1 MWVKDR
7 KKQFWEESYEKAN
20 DDQTTVERKA
30 NGKQPPQNGKQN
42 TIELLSS
49 TKKYSPLYFASKVC
63 GLCEAFYKKLTGG
76 KSISYLVC
84 HMKKYH
90 KTDIAPI
97 EQENERD
104 ETYQASNPQIDKTR
118 TGGNYHIVKRQR
130 SYTQFI
136 NDKIEALDLPT
147 KVRKDAVLMC
157 SFVVGSDRKFFGELS
172 PSEQQQFFAECTRFF
187 AEHYGEGNII
197 SAVVHMDETTPH
209 LHLNLIPIAGGR
221 LCAKKLFDRKALT
234 ALQTD
239 LYREVGAKW
248 NLQRG
253 KEGSQAKHLDTAEF
267 KAKKIVE
274 QAHGIAS
281 DIIAEADQD
290 AARKVKIAQIHA
302 DGIVSQAEQTATK
315 AKQHAQKYLDGIV
328 QSIEAER
335 SKPTPKRK
343 RQAEEEIALLR
354 TENVALRQS
363 KAIADRDRSDLFEKL
378 QKAERRAKGK
388 EQAFG
393 MVSDMLAAYPDEFD
407 ALLNKSRAKKTA
419 PSFKSNG
426 NDRGGK

>member
-1 MWVKDR
+1 M
-7 KKQFWEESYEKAN
+7 
-20 DDQTTVERKA
+20 
-30 NGKQPPQNGKQN
+30 
-42 TIELLSS
+42 
-49 TKKYSPLYFASKVC
+49 
-63 GLCEAFYKKLTGG
+63 
-76 KSISYLVC
+76 VC

-90 KTDIAPI
+90 KTDIAPV

-104 ETYQASNPQIDKTR
+104 ETYQASNPQIDRTR
-118 TGGNYHIVKRQR
+118 TSGNYHIIKRQR

-157 SFVVGSDRKFFGELS
+157 SFVVGSDRKFFGGLS
-172 PSEQQQFFAECTRFF
+172 PNEQRQFFAECTRFF
-187 AEHYGEGNII
+187 AERYREGNII
-197 SAVVHMDETTPH
+197 SAVVHTDETTPH
-209 LHLNLIPIAGGR
+209 LHLNLIPIAGDR
-221 LCAKKLFDRKALT
+221 LCAKRLFDRKALT

-239 LYREVGAKW
+239 LYREVGVKW

-274 QAHGIAS
+274 QARGQADS
-281 DIIAEADQD
+281 IIAEADHN
-290 AARKVKIAQIHA
+290 AEHKMKIAQIHA
-302 DGIVSQAEQTATK
+302 DGIVSQAEQTARK
-315 AKQHAQKYLDGIV
+315 AKQQAQEYLDGIV

-335 SKPTPKRK
+335 STPTPKRK

-363 KAIADRDRSDLFEKL
+363 KAISDRDRSDLFEQL

-393 MVSDMLAAYPDEFD
+393 MVSEMLAAYPDEFD
-407 ALLNKSRAKKTA
+407 ALLNKSRAKNSV
-419 PSFKSNG
+419 PSFQSNG

>member
-1 MWVKDR
+1 M
-7 KKQFWEESYEKAN
+7 E
-20 DDQTTVERKA
+20 
-30 NGKQPPQNGKQN
+30 
-42 TIELLSS
+42 
-49 TKKYSPLYFASKVC
+49 
-63 GLCEAFYKKLTGG
+63 
-76 KSISYLVC
+76 
-84 HMKKYH
+84 KYH

-97 EQENERD
+97 ENENERD
-104 ETYQASNPQIDKTR
+104 ETYQAVNPQIDFTR
-118 TGGNYHIVKRQR
+118 TRNNYNIIKRQR

-157 SFVVGSDRKFFGELS
+157 SFVVGSDREFFSRLS
-172 PSEQQQFFAECTRFF
+172 PSEQQQFFVDCTRFF
-187 AEHYGEGNII
+187 AERYGEENII
-197 SAVVHMDETTPH
+197 SAVVHIDETTPH
-209 LHLNLIPIAGGR
+209 LHLNLIPIADGR
-221 LCAKKLFDRKALT
+221 LCAKTLFDRKELQN
-234 ALQTD
+234 LQT
-239 LYREVGAKW
+239 EFHSVVGKKW

-274 QAHGIAS
+274 QARGQAS
-281 DIIAEADQD
+281 DIIAEADHN
-290 AARKVKIAQIHA
+290 AERKVKIAQILA
-302 DGIVSQAEQTATK
+302 DGIVASAEQTAEKTN
-315 AKQHAQKYLDGIV
+315 QQAQKYLDGIV
-328 QSIEAER
+328 QSIKAER

-354 TENVALRQS
+354 TENAALRQS
-363 KAIADRDRSDLFEKL
+363 KAIADRDRSDLFEQL

-407 ALLNKSRAKKTA
+407 ALLNKSRAKSSA

>member
-1 MWVKDR
+1 M
-7 KKQFWEESYEKAN
+7 E
-20 DDQTTVERKA
+20 
-30 NGKQPPQNGKQN
+30 
-42 TIELLSS
+42 
-49 TKKYSPLYFASKVC
+49 
-63 GLCEAFYKKLTGG
+63 
-76 KSISYLVC
+76 
-84 HMKKYH
+84 KYH

-97 EQENERD
+97 ENENERD
-104 ETYQASNPQIDKTR
+104 ETYQAVNPQIDFTR
-118 TGGNYHIVKRQR
+118 TRNNYNIIKRQR

-157 SFVVGSDRKFFGELS
+157 SFVVGSDREFFSRLS
-172 PSEQQQFFAECTRFF
+172 PSEQQQFFVDCTRFF
-187 AEHYGEGNII
+187 AERYGEENII
-197 SAVVHMDETTPH
+197 SAVVHIDETTPH
-209 LHLNLIPIAGGR
+209 LHLNLIPIADGR
-221 LCAKKLFDRKALT
+221 LCAKTLFDRKELQN
-234 ALQTD
+234 LQT
-239 LYREVGAKW
+239 EFHSVVGKKW

-274 QAHGIAS
+274 QARGQAS
-281 DIIAEADQD
+281 DIIAEADHN
-290 AARKVKIAQIHA
+290 AERKVKIAQIHA
-302 DGIVSQAEQTATK
+302 DGIVASAEQTAEKTN
-315 AKQHAQKYLDGIV
+315 QQAQEYLDGIV
-328 QSIEAER
+328 QSIKAER

-354 TENVALRQS
+354 TENAALRQS
-363 KAIADRDRSDLFEKL
+363 KAIADRDRSDLFEQL

-407 ALLNKSRAKKTA
+407 ALLNKSRAKSSA

-426 NDRGGK
+426 NDRGSK

>member
-1 MWVKDR
+1 M
-7 KKQFWEESYEKAN
+7 E
-20 DDQTTVERKA
+20 
-30 NGKQPPQNGKQN
+30 
-42 TIELLSS
+42 
-49 TKKYSPLYFASKVC
+49 
-63 GLCEAFYKKLTGG
+63 
-76 KSISYLVC
+76 
-84 HMKKYH
+84 KYH
-90 KTDIAPI
+90 KTDIAPV

-104 ETYQASNPQIDKTR
+104 ETYQANNPQIDPAR
-118 TGGNYHIVKRQR
+118 TSGNYHLIKRQR

-136 NDKIEALDLPT
+136 SDKIEALDLPT

-157 SFVVGSDRKFFGELS
+157 SFVVGSDGAFFKNLSPQEQEKFF
-172 PSEQQQFFAECTRFF
+172 AKCTRFF
-187 AEHYGEGNII
+187 SEHYGEGNII
-197 SAVVHMDETTPH
+197 SAVVHTDETTPH
-209 LHLNLIPIAGGR
+209 LHLNLIPIADGR

-239 LYREVGAKW
+239 LHREVGAKW

-267 KAKKIVE
+267 KAKKIIE
-274 QAHGIAS
+274 QARGQAS
-281 DIIAEADQD
+281 DIIAEADHN
-290 AARKVKIAQIHA
+290 AERKVKIAQIHA
-302 DGIVSQAEQTATK
+302 DGIVASAEQAAEKTK
-315 AKQHAQKYLDGIV
+315 QQAQEYLDGIV

-343 RQAEEEIALLR
+343 RQAEEELSALR
-354 TENVALRQS
+354 TENAALRQS
-363 KAIADRDRSDLFEKL
+363 KAIADRDRSDLFEQL

-393 MVSDMLAAYPDEFD
+393 MVNDMLAAYPDEFD

-419 PSFKSNG
+419 LSFKSNG

>member
-1 MWVKDR
+1 
-7 KKQFWEESYEKAN
+7 
-20 DDQTTVERKA
+20 
-30 NGKQPPQNGKQN
+30 
-42 TIELLSS
+42 
-49 TKKYSPLYFASKVC
+49 
-63 GLCEAFYKKLTGG
+63 
-76 KSISYLVC
+76 
-84 HMKKYH
+84 MKKYH
-90 KTDIAPI
+90 KTDIAPV

-104 ETYQASNPQIDKTR
+104 ETYRASNPQIDKTR
-118 TGGNYHIVKRQR
+118 TSGNYHIVKRQR

-147 KVRKDAVLMC
+147 KVRKDAVLMG

-172 PSEQQQFFAECTRFF
+172 SSEQRQFFVDCTRFF
-187 AEHYGEGNII
+187 AERYGESNII
-197 SAVVHMDETTPH
+197 SAVVHVDETTPH

-221 LCAKKLFDRKALT
+221 LCAKNLFDRKALT

-239 LYREVGAKW
+239 LYREVGVKW
-248 NLQRG
+248 NLLRG

-274 QAHGIAS
+274 QAHGKADS
-281 DIIAEADQD
+281 IIAEADHN
-290 AARKVKIAQIHA
+290 AECKVKIAQIHA
-302 DGIVSQAEQTATK
+302 DGIVASAEQTAVK
-315 AKQHAQKYLDGIV
+315 AKQQAQEYLDGIV

-335 SKPTPKRK
+335 NKPTPKRK
-343 RQAEEEIALLR
+343 RQAEEELSALR

-363 KAIADRDRSDLFEKL
+363 KVIADRDRSDLFEQL
-378 QKAERRAKGK
+378 QKVERRAKGT

-393 MVSDMLAAYPDEFD
+393 MVSDILAAYPDEFD

>member
-1 MWVKDR
+1 
-7 KKQFWEESYEKAN
+7 
-20 DDQTTVERKA
+20 
-30 NGKQPPQNGKQN
+30 
-42 TIELLSS
+42 
-49 TKKYSPLYFASKVC
+49 
-63 GLCEAFYKKLTGG
+63 
-76 KSISYLVC
+76 
-84 HMKKYH
+84 MKKYH
-90 KTDIAPI
+90 KTDIAPV

-104 ETYQASNPQIDKTR
+104 ATYQASNPQIDPTR
-118 TGGNYHIVKRQR
+118 TDGNYHIIKRQR

-136 NDKIEALDLPT
+136 NDKINALDLPT

-157 SFVVGSDRKFFGELS
+157 SFVVGSDGAFFKNLS
-172 PSEQQQFFAECTRFF
+172 PSEQRQFFVECTRFF
-187 AEHYGEGNII
+187 AERYGEGNII
-197 SAVVHMDETTPH
+197 SAVVHVDETTPH

-221 LCAKKLFDRKALT
+221 LCAKTLFDRKALT

-239 LYREVGAKW
+239 LYKEIGAKW

-274 QAHGIAS
+274 QAHGKARI
-281 DIIAEADQD
+281 IIADADHNVE
-290 AARKVKIAQIHA
+290 RKVKIAQIHA
-302 DGIVSQAEQTATK
+302 DGIIANAEQTEVK
-315 AKQHAQKYLDGIV
+315 AKQQAQEYLDGIV

-343 RQAEEEIALLR
+343 RQAEEELSALR
-354 TENVALRQS
+354 TENAALRQS
-363 KAIADRDRSDLFEKL
+363 KAIADRDRSDLFEQL

-407 ALLNKSRAKKTA
+407 ALLNKSRAKNAA
-419 PSFKSNG
+419 PSFQSNC

>member
-1 MWVKDR
+1 
-7 KKQFWEESYEKAN
+7 
-20 DDQTTVERKA
+20 
-30 NGKQPPQNGKQN
+30 
-42 TIELLSS
+42 
-49 TKKYSPLYFASKVC
+49 
-63 GLCEAFYKKLTGG
+63 
-76 KSISYLVC
+76 
-84 HMKKYH
+84 MKKYH

-157 SFVVGSDRKFFGELS
+157 SFVVGSGRKFFGGLS
-172 PSEQQQFFAECTRFF
+172 PSEQRQFFVDCTRFF
-187 AEHYGEGNII
+187 AERYGEGNII
-197 SAVVHMDETTPH
+197 SAVVHVDETTPH

-274 QAHGIAS
+274 QARGEADS
-281 DIIAEADQD
+281 IIAEADHN
-290 AARKVKIAQIHA
+290 AERKVKIAQIHA
-302 DGIVSQAEQTATK
+302 DGIGGKCGTDGGKGQAT
-315 AKQHAQKYLDGIV
+315 
-328 QSIEAER
+328 SAEISGR
-335 SKPTPKRK
+335 HR
-343 RQAEEEIALLR
+343 
-354 TENVALRQS
+354 
-363 KAIADRDRSDLFEKL
+363 
-378 QKAERRAKGK
+378 AERRGGAQQAYAEAKTESRGRTIRSPHGK
-388 EQAFG
+388 RRI
-393 MVSDMLAAYPDEFD
+393 AAIEGYRRPRPQRPF
-407 ALLNKSRAKKTA
+407 
-419 PSFKSNG
+419 
-426 NDRGGK
+426 

>member
-1 MWVKDR
+1 M
-7 KKQFWEESYEKAN
+7 E
-20 DDQTTVERKA
+20 
-30 NGKQPPQNGKQN
+30 
-42 TIELLSS
+42 
-49 TKKYSPLYFASKVC
+49 
-63 GLCEAFYKKLTGG
+63 
-76 KSISYLVC
+76 
-84 HMKKYH
+84 KYH
-90 KTDIAPI
+90 KTDIAPV

-104 ETYQASNPQIDKTR
+104 ETYRASNPQINPTR
-118 TGGNYHIVKRQR
+118 TDGNYHIVKRQR

-172 PSEQQQFFAECTRFF
+172 PSEQRQFFAECTRFF
-187 AEHYGEGNII
+187 AERYGEGNII
-197 SAVVHMDETTPH
+197 SAVVHTDETTPH

-221 LCAKKLFDRKALT
+221 LCAKKMFDRKALT

-239 LYREVGAKW
+239 LYKEVGAKW

-274 QAHGIAS
+274 QAHGKADS
-281 DIIAEADQD
+281 IIAEADHN
-290 AARKVKIAQIHA
+290 AERKVKIAQIHA
-302 DGIVSQAEQTATK
+302 DGIVASAEQTAEKTK
-315 AKQHAQKYLDGIV
+315 QQAQEYLNGIV

-354 TENVALRQS
+354 TENAALRQS
-363 KAIADRDRSDLFEKL
+363 KAIADRDRSDLFEQL

-407 ALLNKSRAKKTA
+407 ALLNKSRTKNAA
-419 PSFKSNG
+419 PSFKSHG